1 MASSSTAREL
11 PRQRQPIRPQD
22 QASISWR
29 IPPCDETPRLPQ
41 AGRFFATLSVLP
53 SAARTY
59 TVAPGS
65 KASASSTRASQL
77 APRYLTRAKRAPAS
91 IQLSNPARFE
101 SWIDAGARLARV
113 RYRGASWEARVEDA
127 DALEPGATVY
137 VLAADGNTLKV
148 AKNRPA

>member
-41 AGRFFATLSVLP
+41 AGRFLATLSVLP
-53 SAARTY
+53 SVARTY

-77 APRYLTRAKRAPAS
+77 APPDLTRARRARAAVPLSELAGVPAA
-91 IQLSNPARFE
+91 QGGVCP
-101 SWIDAGARLARV
+101 V
-113 RYRGASWEARVEDA
+113 
-127 DALEPGATVY
+127 TV
-137 VLAADGNTLKV
+137 LH
-148 AKNRPA
+148 